1 MIISMSKTTVGI
13 TREDGS
19 ETSTF
24 EVGKQYK
31 STSEWQDKIFNSFV
45 DLGLAYEIGKEAPVL
60 ETKAKRARND
70 KGQLV
75 GDDPKT
81 PNVNEAWESGKSLKK
96 KAKK

>member
-1 MIISMSKTTVGI
+1 MSKSTVGI
-13 TREDGS
+13 TREDGA

-31 STSEWQDKIFNSFV
+31 STSEWQEKIFNSFV
-45 DLGLAYEIGKEAPVL
+45 DLGLACEIGDNAPVL
-60 ETKAKRARND
+60 ENKMNRARNN

-81 PNVNEAWESGKSLKK
+81 PNVNEAWDSGTAPKK
-96 KAKK
+96 KAKKS